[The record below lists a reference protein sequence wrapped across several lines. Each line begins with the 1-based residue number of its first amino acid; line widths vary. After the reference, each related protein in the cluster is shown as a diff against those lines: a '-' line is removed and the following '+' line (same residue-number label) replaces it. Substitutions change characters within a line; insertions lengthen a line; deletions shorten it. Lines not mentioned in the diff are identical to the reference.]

1 VSLEAR
7 VPGSGATAKGTVLRA
22 GDRLGFFSLPALTG
36 DPEFPEIIVKM
47 VDARSIGSG
56 FWFFHSSLTSLEY
69 TITVTDSVTGAVR
82 LYHNG
87 APFCGGADTSA
98 FSE

>member
-1 VSLEAR
+1 
-7 VPGSGATAKGTVLRA
+7 
-22 GDRLGFFSLPALTG
+22 
-36 DPEFPEIIVKM
+36 M